1 MSLIILSFVI
11 FILGIFIF
19 GNSESPAERR
29 SRLHSELMSALLE
42 DDLKAARKALICGAD
57 PNYERYYVDRHS
69 DTCYYHYPLSYARS
83 EAMKALLRKYGATKS
98 FYAKEP

>member
-1 MSLIILSFVI
+1 MT
-11 FILGIFIF
+11 
-19 GNSESPAERR
+19 
-29 SRLHSELMSALLE
+29 ALLE

-69 DTCYYHYPLSYARS
+69 ETCYYHYPLSYARS
-83 EAMKALLRKYGATKS
+83 EAMKALLHKYGTTKS